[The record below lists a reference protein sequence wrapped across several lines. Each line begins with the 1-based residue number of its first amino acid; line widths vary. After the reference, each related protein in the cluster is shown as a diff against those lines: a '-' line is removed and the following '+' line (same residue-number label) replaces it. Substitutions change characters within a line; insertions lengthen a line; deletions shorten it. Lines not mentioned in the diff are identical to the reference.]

1 MRLELVE
8 TQRYAV
14 LSQRATRQRWFGRS
28 VAAFTRFSSRVDYG
42 DPALRAQWTAEC
54 KAMADRIIEMRQ
66 LLVDNLAAAGS
77 TKDWS
82 HITSQIGMFAYS
94 GMSKEQVESLRYD
107 HAIYMTGKILTEI

>member
-1 MRLELVE
+1 MYSNPPLYGARVVH
-8 TQRYAV
+8 AV
-14 LSQRATRQRWFGRS
+14 LS
-28 VAAFTRFSSRVDYG
+28 D
-42 DPALRAQWTAEC
+42 DALKAQWYGEC
-54 KAMADRIIEMRQ
+54 KGMADRIIEMRQ

-107 HAIYMTGKILTEI
+107 HAIYMTGDGRISMAGVTSANVARLAECMVAVTE